1 MNDSKRSSG
10 LGLCGV
16 LTIVFVVLKLVGVID
31 WSWLW
36 VLSPLWIN
44 IALIIILIII
54 VVLINNRSN
63 NKQNRSDRLKW

>member
-1 MNDSKRSSG
+1 MNDSKRNSG

-44 IALIIILIII
+44 AGIIIILTVIVIII
-54 VVLINNRSN
+54 DSKSKNKHSRSG
-63 NKQNRSDRLKW
+63 KLKW